1 MKKKHVIVV
10 GSGKLASAVFEEL
23 GRDEGI
29 LVSSWD
35 TKAANSMV
43 NSIVIHAGSGRQLPE
58 VYDFCSLSK
67 SILVE
72 LSTGTGTADRDLL
85 FPVVVCPNT
94 SILLIKFLSLWKQFG
109 TLTDRF
115 DISILESHQNTKK
128 SLPGTAVEIADA
140 IGFPREEILSVRD
153 QDVQSKEIGIPG
165 EYLSKHAFHRIE
177 IEDGTVSIKIETKV
191 LGHDS
196 YADGVRQIVSS
207 IGKIK
212 LENRTYQITEFARN
226 GWI

>member
-1 MKKKHVIVV
+1 MNKKNVIVV
-10 GSGKLASAVFEEL
+10 GSGKLALAVLEGL
-23 GRDEGI
+23 GHDKEI
-29 LVSSWD
+29 LVSSW
-35 TKAANSMV
+35 TKEEV
-43 NSIVIHAGSGRQLPE
+43 DPTKKSIVVHAGSGRQLPE

-67 SILVE
+67 SILLE

-94 SILLIKFLSLWKQFG
+94 SILLIKFLAMWKQFG

-153 QDVQSKEIGIPG
+153 QDVQSKEIGIPS

-207 IGKIK
+207 IGKIE